1 MPVYANWRLKVM
13 DRSRPEPLPFPPNGG
28 CWAPLVDYLPEKNAP
43 AVPLHRFFT
52 AHKMTHLSILF
63 SCIWCQSQIFFFPLR
78 CNIAVILLTDLIV
91 DHGVK
96 VEWSAYIHLLLHAVF
111 IGILLTIYTLH
122 CIYLPEIQATKFSS
136 VFLFGFSLLGMCK
149 LLHNQSLYSVYEF
162 FQKLPTSLFLQG
174 LITSTQKST
183 STANAFCFIC
193 SLSKEP
199 IAMFSLWLWCC
210 YATGT
215 SMSQG
220 S

>member
-52 AHKMTHLSILF
+52 AHKWLTFPFYLVVFGARVKS
-63 SCIWCQSQIFFFPLR
+63 FFPLR

-122 CIYLPEIQATKFSS
+122 CVYLPEIQATKFSS

-149 LLHNQSLYSVYEF
+149 LLHNQSLYTVYEF
-162 FQKLPTSLFLQG
+162 F
-174 LITSTQKST
+174 
-183 STANAFCFIC
+183 
-193 SLSKEP
+193 
-199 IAMFSLWLWCC
+199 
-210 YATGT
+210 
-215 SMSQG
+215 
-220 S
+220 